1 MPGHDRIRFID
12 PASYESP
19 SAFEGLTSLLTTLN
33 TFEQQK
39 KAEERQDEADKENQ
53 RRYEQ
58 GNLYR
63 AERDQILDERATEQ
77 NRYKMASDILDR
89 AKTNN
94 PNNPFGVYLEVST
107 TDLFLDN
114 PSLMRQFGID
124 KFKTQGEAYNELQN
138 ILTGLGDV
146 SDATTSE
153 IQDLQGN
160 ETVQGYVKDAGSYG
174 QVFTQELQNLKKD
187 RRTLETSQVE
197 TNPEYMA
204 LVKSLENETLTSEGL
219 QSENAQSILSQ
230 INNKKLELQNFY
242 SQQGTAATTEQFIPF
257 ENLTEAQQKVIRAA
271 NPNIGIFGTGGTIPI
286 RGETLADEFEYQG
299 FVQPTTRLTPAV
311 SEIEAAITDG
321 NLEDVLDGDAT
332 DKEIT
337 SDDLPSID
345 SLRGINPDKYT
356 TAQLRQIQEQQ
367 AKIDQSKGEVAAGL
381 NEIQKEI
388 NLKQTQINNTDNE
401 QKKRELED
409 EQTNLRIQF
418 ATEYFKYA
426 PINAQQI
433 ANMTTRF
440 FKDIGRS
447 KKAILN
453 DLLKAV
459 FLENKEE
466 NPTTEQPTEIETPE
480 VSSINFDPDTTY
492 FTNLEKQ
499 IADAKGAPPPI
510 IEENPRED
518 TTTATEVD
526 RNVGPP
532 KPFQVFD
539 SVYNENN
546 KSYTLGLSKRSK
558 NKDGGIG
565 LSMYNLYETSNGVT
579 KDLGPAV
586 QTVGGGSRQTSKQ
599 PFKTQQ
605 SRKNSE
611 IILKLIQG

>member
-58 GNLYR
+58 ENLYR
-63 AERDQILDERATEQ
+63 AERDRIEDQIATEQ
-77 NRYKMASDILDR
+77 NRYKMASDILTR
-89 AKTNN
+89 AKENN
-94 PNNPFGVYLEVST
+94 PNNPFGVYLEVSA
-107 TDLFLDN
+107 TDLFSDN

-124 KFKTQGEAYNELQN
+124 KFKKQGESYNELQN

-146 SDATTSE
+146 SDATISE

-160 ETVQGYVKDAGSYG
+160 EKVQGLIKDAGSYG

-204 LVKSLENETLTSEGL
+204 LVKSLENEILTKDGL
-219 QSENAQSILSQ
+219 QGENAQEIITQ

-257 ENLTEAQQKVIRAA
+257 ENLTEAQQQQLKDR
-271 NPNIGIFGTGGTIPI
+271 GIPYSLTPTVGGP
-286 RGETLADEFEYQG
+286 ELADEFEYQG

-321 NLEDVLDGDAT
+321 NLEDVLDGDTT
-332 DKEIT
+332 DKKIT

-367 AKIDQSKGEVAAGL
+367 AKIDQSKGEVAANL

-388 NLKQTQINNTDNE
+388 DLKQTQINNTDNAQE
-401 QKKRELED
+401 KRDLED
-409 EQTNLRIQF
+409 EQANLRIQF

-426 PINAQQI
+426 PINAQEI

-480 VSSINFDPDTTY
+480 VSSINIDPDTTY
-492 FTNLEKQ
+492 FTDLEKQ

-532 KPFQVFD
+532 RPFQIFD
-539 SVYNENN
+539 SVFNENN
-546 KSYTLGLSKRSK
+546 KSYTLGLSSRSK
-558 NKDGGIG
+558 NKDGGVG

-586 QTVGGGSRQTSKQ
+586 QTVGTGKRLTAKQ
-599 PFKTQQ
+599 PYKT
-605 SRKNSE
+605 KNKKNAR
-611 IILKLIQG
+611 IILELLKG

>member
-321 NLEDVLDGDAT
+321 NLENVLDGDTTPKRGRVGFT
-332 DKEIT
+332 DEQLKEIEI
-337 SDDLPSID
+337 LISI
-345 SLRGINPDKYT
+345 
-356 TAQLRQIQEQQ
+356 QQ
-367 AKIDQSKGEVAAGL
+367 H
-381 NEIQKEI
+381 N
-388 NLKQTQINNTDNE
+388 
-401 QKKRELED
+401 
-409 EQTNLRIQF
+409 
-418 ATEYFKYA
+418 
-426 PINAQQI
+426 
-433 ANMTTRF
+433 
-440 FKDIGRS
+440 
-447 KKAILN
+447 
-453 DLLKAV
+453 
-459 FLENKEE
+459 
-466 NPTTEQPTEIETPE
+466 
-480 VSSINFDPDTTY
+480 
-492 FTNLEKQ
+492 
-499 IADAKGAPPPI
+499 
-510 IEENPRED
+510 
-518 TTTATEVD
+518 
-526 RNVGPP
+526 
-532 KPFQVFD
+532 
-539 SVYNENN
+539 
-546 KSYTLGLSKRSK
+546 
-558 NKDGGIG
+558 
-565 LSMYNLYETSNGVT
+565 
-579 KDLGPAV
+579 
-586 QTVGGGSRQTSKQ
+586 
-599 PFKTQQ
+599 
-605 SRKNSE
+605 
-611 IILKLIQG
+611 

>member
-1 MPGHDRIRFID
+1 MPGHDRRITFID
-12 PASYESP
+12 PESLRQP
-19 SAFEGLTSLLTTLN
+19 SAFEGLDSLLTTLN

-39 KAEERQDEADKENQ
+39 KAEERQDKIDKENQ

-58 GNLYR
+58 DVLYR
-63 AERDQILDERATEQ
+63 AERDQIEDQIATEQ

-89 AKTNN
+89 AKENN
-94 PNNPFGVYLEVST
+94 PNNPFGVYLEVSA
-107 TDLFLDN
+107 TDLFSNN

-124 KFKTQGEAYNELQN
+124 KFKKQGESYNELQN
-138 ILTGLGDV
+138 IVTGLGDV
-146 SDATTSE
+146 SDATISE

-160 ETVQGYVKDAGSYG
+160 ERVQGLIRDAGSYG

-204 LVKSLENETLTSEGL
+204 LVKSLELETGTGGGL
-219 QSENAQSILSQ
+219 QGEKAQSILSQ

-321 NLEDVLDGDAT
+321 NLEDVLDGDTTPKRGRVGFT
-332 DKEIT
+332 DEELREIE
-337 SDDLPSID
+337 S
-345 SLRGINPDKYT
+345 
-356 TAQLRQIQEQQ
+356 E
-367 AKIDQSKGEVAAGL
+367 
-381 NEIQKEI
+381 
-388 NLKQTQINNTDNE
+388 
-401 QKKRELED
+401 
-409 EQTNLRIQF
+409 
-418 ATEYFKYA
+418 
-426 PINAQQI
+426 
-433 ANMTTRF
+433 
-440 FKDIGRS
+440 
-447 KKAILN
+447 KKAIGVATSEVNQKVSSLTQELVNLENQIKGSNDENEIRILKEELSDVTRELAMESSKLVPIKASQALN
-453 DLLKAV
+453 ATNKFIKEVGFAGRLATDALLKELFV
-459 FLENKEE
+459 TKGENFAERYLRGFGYDFSKF
-466 NPTTEQPTEIETPE
+466 PPQPITEKPTEVETPE
-480 VSSINFDPDTTY
+480 VSS
-492 FTNLEKQ
+492 
-499 IADAKGAPPPI
+499 PPQGPPTPI

-532 KPFQVFD
+532 RPFQIFD
-539 SVYNENN
+539 SVFNQNN
-546 KSYTLGLSKRSK
+546 KSYTLGLSSRSK
-558 NKDGGIG
+558 NKDGGVG

-586 QTVGGGSRQTSKQ
+586 QTVGTGKRLTAKQ
-599 PFKTQQ
+599 PYKT
-605 SRKNSE
+605 KNKKNAR
-611 IILKLIQG
+611 IILELIKG